1 MERLVRARDFV
12 TLEKINEIANQIHLA
27 NAGNTTAAAVPALP
41 AVHRRISNASIT
53 AEKLSEGRDVAEGVQ
68 SEDFI
73 SRLKIRIAKLQTG
86 EMFPDIPE
94 QKDAEESP
102 VLVRE
107 QILVKQQKR
116 LEDLLMG
123 RWHNHLDLKRLEQRK
138 PGYRPAKGGG
148 IECFN
153 HDELKTQEGL
163 ILELMKTVGKILIE
177 GKNIISLSLPVRIFE
192 PRSTLERICDSWAF
206 APTYLR
212 RAADC
217 VISYLQCLI
226 PRID

>member
-1 MERLVRARDFV
+1 MRARDFV

-27 NAGNTTAAAVPALP
+27 NASTTVAAAVPGQP
-41 AVHRRISNASIT
+41 PVRRRASNASLNGDKFHD
-53 AEKLSEGRDVAEGVQ
+53 ARDVAEGVQ

-73 SRLKIRIAKLQTG
+73 SRLKIRIAQFQSG
-86 EMFPDIPE
+86 EVFHEIPE
-94 QKDAEESP
+94 QKEVEESP
-102 VLVRE
+102 AVATENQVV
-107 QILVKQQKR
+107 IKQQKK
-116 LEDLLMG
+116 LEDLLQG
-123 RWHNHLDLKRLEQRK
+123 RWHNQLDLKRLEQRK

-206 APTYLR
+206 APVYLR

-217 VISYLQCLI
+217 VSLGSLAG
-226 PRID
+226 